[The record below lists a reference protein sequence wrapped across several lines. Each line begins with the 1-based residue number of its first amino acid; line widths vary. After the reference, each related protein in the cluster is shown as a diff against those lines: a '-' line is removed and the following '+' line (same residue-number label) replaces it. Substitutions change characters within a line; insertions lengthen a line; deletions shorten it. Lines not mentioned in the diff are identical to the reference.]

1 MNFADVPREELTT
14 ILHRS
19 GEGPGLKEEV
29 ENRTDQQNLESGITE
44 LEFPIPFSAVDT
56 LVSQIHPHRKK
67 GLQKLLSLDTLQQI
81 PKACLD
87 SAFALSPH
95 LGKGTNHSR

>member
-19 GEGPGLKEEV
+19 GEGPGLKEAV

-44 LEFPIPFSAVDT
+44 LEFPIPFSTVHS
-56 LVSQIHPHRKK
+56 LVF
-67 GLQKLLSLDTLQQI
+67 QI
-81 PKACLD
+81 PSSQEERVAKTSL
-87 SAFALSPH
+87 P
-95 LGKGTNHSR
+95 